1 MGSFKCGKTLP
12 ILFSLVMFGL
22 ASCSSDYYKSEPPS
36 LTLRLSN
43 APEYTLDYIKHT
55 TRELYW
61 SCVTILPRSTEGLIN
76 SLLCTQALLGRDDVS
91 ADERQFALKRH
102 RDALMSLLTLRMS
115 GKEDEAHFHTHLNL
129 DQPIIF
135 ASRMLTSEDAL
146 QPNILG
152 EYGVAVVVR
161 EQAATETE
169 QTYYPQE
176 GTYSS
181 YTLMFQGIKLDG
193 NEVHITLDA
202 QKIHGRTTVRV
213 GNNAYM
219 ARYSPS
225 ASYLA
230 LLNDSIVGGLRWK
243 GFVGT
248 KQAKALR
255 GIYVIGEMS
264 DTKIPLIMIHGLNS
278 DPLIWRYLTMAVMND
293 EWLNERYQV
302 WHVLYPSGQPPL
314 YSAMK
319 IRRELDALLATIDNP
334 LITREAVFIGHSLG
348 GLITKLLTVSPGDAF
363 WNTTF
368 AVPPEK
374 LEESMSEDIRDTF
387 FFEPRF
393 TTNTV
398 FYLDTPHKG
407 SALAASAIGY
417 IGSSLVQIPYELK
430 SMFVELLDENG
441 LDIVQSDMQSY
452 LTNTKFKSLDSLKP
466 GHPLM
471 NTLYSMPI
479 QGKAYSIIGSKKETE
494 CERREVCLLLTDG
507 VVTYESADIPE
518 ALERLIVVS
527 KHNSFKSP
535 EAVSFIVKHL

>member
-1 MGSFKCGKTLP
+1 MGSFNCRKRLA
-12 ILFSLVMFGL
+12 ILFSLLALGL
-22 ASCSSDYYKSEPPS
+22 ASCSSDYYKPRPPS
-36 LTLRLSN
+36 LTLRLSDT
-43 APEYTLDYIKHT
+43 PQYTLDYDAHT

-61 SCVTILPRSTEGLIN
+61 GCVTVLPRSTEGLIN
-76 SLLCTQALLGRDDVS
+76 SLLCTQALLGRNDVS
-91 ADERQFALKRH
+91 ADERHFALKRH
-102 RDALMSLLTLRMS
+102 REALMSLLTLRMS

-135 ASRMLTSEDAL
+135 ASRMLPSEEAL

-161 EQAATETE
+161 EPATTEAE

-225 ASYLA
+225 ATYLA
-230 LLNDSIVGGLRWK
+230 LLNDATVGGLRWK

-264 DTKIPLIMIHGLNS
+264 DTKIPLVMIHGLNS

-293 EWLNERYQV
+293 EWLNERYQI

-319 IRRELDALLATIDNP
+319 IRRELDALLDTIDNP
-334 LITREAVFIGHSLG
+334 VITREAVFIGHSLG
-348 GLITKLLTVSPGDAF
+348 GLITKLLTVSSGDAF
-363 WNTTF
+363 WDTTF
-368 AVPPEK
+368 AVSPEQVEK
-374 LEESMSEDIRDTF
+374 SISEDIRDTF

-393 TTNTV
+393 KTNTV

-430 SMFVELLDENG
+430 NMFVGLLDEKG
-441 LDIVQSDMQSY
+441 VDIVQSDMQSY
-452 LTNTKFKSLDSLKP
+452 LTDTKFKSLDSLKP

-471 NTLYSMPI
+471 NTLYPMRI

-494 CERREVCLLLTDG
+494 CEKREVCLLLTDG

-535 EAVSFIVKHL
+535 DAVSFILKHL

>member
-1 MGSFKCGKTLP
+1 MGSFKCRKTLP

-43 APEYTLDYIKHT
+43 APEFTLDYIEHT

-61 SCVTILPRSTEGLIN
+61 SCVTIWPRSTEGLIN

-202 QKIHGRTTVRV
+202 QKIHSRTTVRV

-243 GFVGT
+243 GRYWGNVRH
-248 KQAKALR
+248 K
-255 GIYVIGEMS
+255 
-264 DTKIPLIMIHGLNS
+264 NS
-278 DPLIWRYLTMAVMND
+278 SCYDPW
-293 EWLNERYQV
+293 
-302 WHVLYPSGQPPL
+302 S
-314 YSAMK
+314 
-319 IRRELDALLATIDNP
+319 
-334 LITREAVFIGHSLG
+334 
-348 GLITKLLTVSPGDAF
+348 
-363 WNTTF
+363 
-368 AVPPEK
+368 
-374 LEESMSEDIRDTF
+374 
-387 FFEPRF
+387 
-393 TTNTV
+393 
-398 FYLDTPHKG
+398 
-407 SALAASAIGY
+407 
-417 IGSSLVQIPYELK
+417 
-430 SMFVELLDENG
+430 
-441 LDIVQSDMQSY
+441 
-452 LTNTKFKSLDSLKP
+452 
-466 GHPLM
+466 
-471 NTLYSMPI
+471 
-479 QGKAYSIIGSKKETE
+479 
-494 CERREVCLLLTDG
+494 
-507 VVTYESADIPE
+507 
-518 ALERLIVVS
+518 
-527 KHNSFKSP
+527 
-535 EAVSFIVKHL
+535 

>member
-1 MGSFKCGKTLP
+1 MSGLRYGKALSIVLSILTLC
-12 ILFSLVMFGL
+12 L
-22 ASCSSDYYKSEPPS
+22 ASCSSNYYKPEPPS
-36 LTLRLSN
+36 LNLRLSTS
-43 APEYTLDYIKHT
+43 PKYITDFIGHS

-61 SCVTILPRSTEGLIN
+61 DCVTVLPRSTEGLIN
-76 SLLCTQALLGRDDVS
+76 SLLCTQALLSREDVS
-91 ADERQFALKRH
+91 ADERQFALKRN
-102 RDALMSLLTLRMS
+102 RAALMRLLTLRMS
-115 GKEDEAHFHTHLNL
+115 GKEDKAHFHTHLNL

-135 ASRMLTSEDAL
+135 ASRMRATEETL

-152 EYGVAVVVR
+152 EFGVAIVVR
-161 EQAATETE
+161 EAATTALA

-202 QKIHGRTTVRV
+202 QQIHGRTTVRV
-213 GNNAYM
+213 GSNAYM

-225 ASYLA
+225 ATYLA
-230 LLNDSIVGGLRWK
+230 LLNDATVGGLRWQ

-278 DPLIWRYLTMAVMND
+278 SPLIWRYLTMAVMND
-293 EWLNERYQV
+293 EWLNECYQV

-348 GLITKLLTVSPGDAF
+348 GLVTKLLTVKSGNAF
-363 WNTTF
+363 WDTTF
-368 AVPPEK
+368 TVPPEQ
-374 LEESMSEDIRDTF
+374 LAMVMTDDIEDTL

-393 TTNTV
+393 ETNTV

-407 SALAASAIGY
+407 SALAASALGY

-430 SMFVELLDENG
+430 NMFVDVLEDSG
-441 LDIVQSDMQSY
+441 LDIVQPQMQSY
-452 LTNTKFKSLDSLKP
+452 LAEAKFKSLDSLKP

-471 NTLYSMPI
+471 NTLYTMPV
-479 QGKAYSIIGSKKETE
+479 QGKAYSIIGSKKQTE
-494 CERREVCLLLTDG
+494 CENREVCLLLTDG

-535 EAVSFIVKHL
+535 DAVSFILKHL